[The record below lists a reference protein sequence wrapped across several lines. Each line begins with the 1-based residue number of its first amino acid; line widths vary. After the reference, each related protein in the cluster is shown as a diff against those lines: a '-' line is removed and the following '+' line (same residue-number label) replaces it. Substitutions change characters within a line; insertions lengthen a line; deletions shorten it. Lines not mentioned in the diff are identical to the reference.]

1 MDGQRVLAVYENG
14 VFRPVTMVLDLQEG
28 QQVVLTVRHVEQ
40 LDPAEAKRRH
50 EEIIR
55 QMEEAGE
62 LSHPPPP
69 DEPPPKDWKP
79 LVIEGEPLSE
89 TIIRMRGEG

>member
-1 MDGQRVLAVYENG
+1 MDRQNVLAVFENG
-14 VFRPVTMVLDLQEG
+14 VFRPLTLFFDIQEG
-28 QQVVLTVRHVEQ
+28 QQVVLCVQPVVQ
-40 LDPAEAKRRH
+40 LDPAEEKRLH
-50 EEIIR
+50 EQVIR
-55 QMEEAGE
+55 EMEEAGE
-62 LSHPPPP
+62 LDHPPPP